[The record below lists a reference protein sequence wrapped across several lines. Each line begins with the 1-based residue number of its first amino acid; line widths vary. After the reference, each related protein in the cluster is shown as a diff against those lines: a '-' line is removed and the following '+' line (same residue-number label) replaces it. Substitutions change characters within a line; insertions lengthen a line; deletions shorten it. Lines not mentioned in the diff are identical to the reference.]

1 MMKSAMRNYSLIFL
15 LLIALIHGSGALC
28 NSKVCCSSN
37 FAQFSPRKPAPTTL
51 KHAKMTDDDNND
63 DDEAQFDSLDV
74 VLDRAR
80 KRNQIPLALGKL
92 QAALD
97 RRVLPFLS
105 VGDVILILAA
115 IVLLDLTWFAVGL
128 VLGKATVPAL
138 RQKVSQQYDDVGT
151 FVMKLLDFYP
161 ALLAIILDQVFD

>member
-1 MMKSAMRNYSLIFL
+1 
-15 LLIALIHGSGALC
+15 
-28 NSKVCCSSN
+28 
-37 FAQFSPRKPAPTTL
+37 
-51 KHAKMTDDDNND
+51 MTDDDNND